1 MYFPEMIE
9 GPALNVTVN
18 DNDLTVTL
26 LSTGSDYNTTLLE
39 ENLVAFL
46 TGQAG

>member
-1 MYFPEMIE
+1 MIE

-18 DNDLTVTL
+18 DNDL
-26 LSTGSDYNTTLLE
+26 TGSDYNTTLLE